1 MSDSP
6 HQKQPMANVA
16 LAGGAPNMGTV
27 RRATAAATTTRG
39 PVFAL
44 TNLRTIQSS
53 ENTPAPNARMIS
65 EIRKHGNGV
74 ACTNSSGL
82 EEKCLSAVR
91 SAAVLAQA
99 KLGSRA
105 ALRLHGTH
113 PYKRHAP

>member
-65 EIRKHGNGV
+65 EIRKYGNGV

-82 EEKCLSAVR
+82 EKKCLTA
-91 SAAVLAQA
+91 L
-99 KLGSRA
+99 RA
-105 ALRLHGTH
+105 AGREARANVSANT
-113 PYKRHAP
+113 